1 MADVQEVI
9 NENENVDSGEKKA
22 AEKKIVEVDV
32 DKDDESEEKPKEN
45 GKAENG
51 DAKETNGDA
60 VEVTT
65 TKRKSEA
72 GDAPD
77 GTPAEGATPEKKAK
91 ISAEEKETEESTN
104 GESEVAA

>member
-1 MADVQEVI
+1 MADVQEVV
-9 NENENVDSGEKKA
+9 NDVEKVEEKKA
-22 AEKKIVEVDV
+22 EKKVVEVDV
-32 DKDDESEEKPKEN
+32 EKDDESEEKPKEN

-60 VEVTT
+60 TEVTT

-77 GTPAEGATPEKKAK
+77 GTQAEGATPEKKAK
-91 ISAEEKETEESTN
+91 ISADKEETEESTN
-104 GESEVAA
+104 GESNEVAA